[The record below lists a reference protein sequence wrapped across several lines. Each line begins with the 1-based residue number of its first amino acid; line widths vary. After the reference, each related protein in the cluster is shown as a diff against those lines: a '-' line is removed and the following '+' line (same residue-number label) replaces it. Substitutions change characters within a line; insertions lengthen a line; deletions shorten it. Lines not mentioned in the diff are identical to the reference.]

1 MTKTATQ
8 EGRIKERTKG
18 EIKINQVIV
27 PGKISKNLLP
37 LKLGA

>member
-8 EGRIKERTKG
+8 EGRIKERIKG
-18 EIKINQVIV
+18 EIKIIQVIV
-27 PGKISKNLLP
+27 PGKTSKNLLP